1 MSPSVSSACQES
13 CNACAPPRERICEG
27 EPELV
32 AGSGS
37 AESVTVTL
45 YEGTAVA
52 CAVCA
57 FVLLMG
63 LKLFPVYSQF
73 FNIKSVFKGMAAS
86 EEVRSGTVAE
96 IRKSFDRRATI
107 GYVEDITADDLEITK
122 EGGETIVSAAWQKK
136 IPLFTGYTLLVDLS
150 VSTADK

>member
-1 MSPSVSSACQES
+1 M
-13 CNACAPPRERICEG
+13 N
-27 EPELV
+27 
-32 AGSGS
+32 
-37 AESVTVTL
+37 TL
-45 YEGTAVA
+45 RKNPQRQRGMGFVMLIFVL
-52 CAVCA
+52 AVCA

-86 EEVRSGTVAE
+86 EEVRSGTVTE

-122 EGGETIVSAAWQKK
+122 DGGETIVSAAWQKK

>member
-1 MSPSVSSACQES
+1 MYTPQKNLKRQHGMSFFM
-13 CNACAPPRERICEG
+13 
-27 EPELV
+27 LV
-32 AGSGS
+32 F
-37 AESVTVTL
+37 VM
-45 YEGTAVA
+45 
-52 CAVCA
+52 AVCA
-57 FVLLMG
+57 VVLLLG
-63 LKLFPVYSQF
+63 LKLFPVYSQY

-107 GYVEDITADDLEITK
+107 GYVEDIAADDLEITK
-122 EGGETIVSAAWQKK
+122 EGGETVVTAAWQKK

>member
-1 MSPSVSSACQES
+1 MYTPQKNLKRQHGMSFFM
-13 CNACAPPRERICEG
+13 
-27 EPELV
+27 LV
-32 AGSGS
+32 F
-37 AESVTVTL
+37 VM
-45 YEGTAVA
+45 
-52 CAVCA
+52 AVCA
-57 FVLLMG
+57 VVLLLG
-63 LKLFPVYSQF
+63 LKLFPVYSQY

-122 EGGETIVSAAWQKK
+122 EGGETVVTAAWQKK
-136 IPLFTGYTLLVDLS
+136 IPLLTGYTLLVDLS

>member
-1 MSPSVSSACQES
+1 M
-13 CNACAPPRERICEG
+13 N
-27 EPELV
+27 
-32 AGSGS
+32 
-37 AESVTVTL
+37 TL
-45 YEGTAVA
+45 RKNPQRQRGMGFVMLIFVF
-52 CAVCA
+52 AVCA

-86 EEVRSGTVAE
+86 EEVRSGTVTE